1 VNINL
6 GINEL
11 GCSKMSVEKY
21 PKLIIIPWLT
31 LIQSSSGSEALLF
44 LISH

>member
-1 VNINL
+1 MQQNECR
-6 GINEL
+6 GI
-11 GCSKMSVEKY
+11 Y

-44 LISH
+44 LISQRRLTCT